1 MARAK
6 TRAIPKHFRTAE
18 AAGRFWDSHDLA
30 NYWEQTESASVSFHL
45 QRQAHLFAVEPRL
58 ARELHTVA
66 AARGVSP
73 ETIAN
78 LWLRE
83 RLAKEREPHR
93 RRAKR
98 RTAA

>member
-6 TRAIPKHFRTAE
+6 ARDIPIHFRTAE
-18 AAGRFWDSHDLA
+18 AAGRFWDTHDLGD
-30 NYWEQTESASVSFHL
+30 YWEQTESASVSFHL
-45 QRQAHLFAVEPRL
+45 QRQSHLFAVEPRL
-58 ARELHTVA
+58 ARELHAVA

-83 RLAKEREPHR
+83 RLTKERGAR
-93 RRAKR
+93 RPRAKSR
-98 RTAA
+98 AAA